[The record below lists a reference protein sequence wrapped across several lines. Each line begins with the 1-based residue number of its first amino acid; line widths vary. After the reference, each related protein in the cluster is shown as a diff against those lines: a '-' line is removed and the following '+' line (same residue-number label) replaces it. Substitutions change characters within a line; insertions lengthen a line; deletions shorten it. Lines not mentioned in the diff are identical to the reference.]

1 MKLKC
6 CKCPVL
12 SSAGAMLCCWCA
24 KRQQMLISFNQW
36 GLVCHLH
43 VSIIY
48 LPNTKLCLSDSSE
61 AIWSAHLPQIEALAQ
76 NQQAGFRN
84 TQVFSRKAKTIIY
97 LCGQRGLCSYLIKCW
112 MICFVIVR
120 PFRLMVYWLPTHL
133 RKMAVR
139 EKRKLSVYQQS
150 VSGLSVWFEELNA
163 HKFSSRVTVCS
174 CYTVV

>member
-48 LPNTKLCLSDSSE
+48 LPHTKLCLSDSSE
-61 AIWSAHLPQIEALAQ
+61 AIWSAHLPQIEALAHK
-76 NQQAGFRN
+76 QQAGFRN
-84 TQVFSRKAKTIIY
+84 TQVLSRKAKTIIY
-97 LCGQRGLCSYLIKCW
+97 LCGQRGLCSYLIKCDLSVW
-112 MICFVIVR
+112 WFIDCQHASER
-120 PFRLMVYWLPTHL
+120 WQSE
-133 RKMAVR
+133 K
-139 EKRKLSVYQQS
+139 KRKLSVYQQS
-150 VSGLSVWFEELNA
+150 VSGLSVSEKVNDLKNLMHTSFP
-163 HKFSSRVTVCS
+163 HV
-174 CYTVV
+174 